1 MTASHWSAGGSDRVS
16 RRPARLGRLGQS
28 RASAAAAAGR
38 VHRHVRADV
47 RAAPTGS
54 SNSRPRSADRYW
66 PVRYSAG
73 HLVGSTW
80 SGRWPALSSR
90 SASRTCCAVGQG
102 PGSRRRRG
110 NAIGLGTC
118 THVPVVPVVP
128 AVSEGSEPRVGLA
141 IPCYI
146 DMFRYPG
153 TGPEPTDPAARSGRP
168 LRGDGCL
175 CPAKQIVYALLDSPI
190 GLATSTRSAG
200 ADHPPPGKSPRCSRP
215 RSGGRSTAALTT
227 ARRSRSQHHA

>member
-1 MTASHWSAGGSDRVS
+1 
-16 RRPARLGRLGQS
+16 LGQS

-54 SNSRPRSADRYW
+54 SSSRPRSADRYW

-90 SASRTCCAVGQG
+90 SASRTCCAGR
-102 PGSRRRRG
+102 PRSRKPAPPWERHWTG
-110 NAIGLGTC
+110 HMS

-128 AVSEGSEPRVGLA
+128 AVSEGSRTVRVGLV
-141 IPCYI
+141 IPCCI

-175 CPAKQIVYALLDSPI
+175 CPARQIVYALLDSPI
-190 GLATSTRSAG
+190 GPATSTRPAG

-215 RSGGRSTAALTT
+215 RSERRSTAALTT